1 MSSERTEDFSQTPVS
16 RTAPA
21 PTTVT
26 IVNEVPPATT
36 ARRDATDAR
45 GDKPRSDTAADKSG
59 KTEDKKSSTAP
70 ANAKPTA
77 KPKELSEAKVK
88 MRSRLP
94 ALDDDADVGVEKA
107 HIVTRD
113 GKADLGFTGTLLAS
127 AGPGVPPKKDD
138 WQEYRVYQTNGGK
151 HVFSKVTRSV
161 LADKDDSYEADVY
174 DPTPSSVPSQLIRS
188 AKELVHSR
196 PFTWKDAAVAFFGY
210 DPLAKALY
218 RKLSVEFEEQIS

>member
-1 MSSERTEDFSQTPVS
+1 MNSERTEDFSPASVS
-16 RTAPA
+16 RSAPA
-21 PTTVT
+21 PTNVT
-26 IVNEVPPATT
+26 IVNEVPPATA
-36 ARRDATDAR
+36 ARQDSTNAPTDKPSNDTT
-45 GDKPRSDTAADKSG
+45 GDKTADKKPNTAA
-59 KTEDKKSSTAP
+59 P
-70 ANAKPTA
+70 NAKPA
-77 KPKELSEAKVK
+77 KPQEVSEAKVK

-94 ALDDDADVGVEKA
+94 ALDDDTDVGVEKEQ
-107 HIVTRD
+107 IVTRD

-138 WQEYRVYQTNGGK
+138 WQEYRVYQTNSGK
-151 HVFSKVTRSV
+151 HIFSKVTRSI
-161 LADKDDSYEADVY
+161 LADKDDSYEADVF

-218 RKLSVEFEEQIS
+218 RKLSVEFEEQIR